1 MTTNEIRKL
10 RSYLEDESM
19 TSICNIIKEC
29 ILEITRRLQKDHA
42 FPRSIYVHGRIND
55 GYSYP
60 DILLIGNE
68 HNFNDDVES
77 AHTYRL

>member
-60 DILLIGNE
+60 DILLIGN
-68 HNFNDDVES
+68 
-77 AHTYRL
+77 

>member
-1 MTTNEIRKL
+1 MSTDEVKKL

-19 TSICNIIKEC
+19 TSMCTMIKEC
-29 ILEITRRLQKDHA
+29 ILEITRRLQKDHG

-68 HNFNDDVES
+68 HNLNDDVES

>member
-1 MTTNEIRKL
+1 MSTDEVKKL

-19 TSICNIIKEC
+19 TSIGTIIKEC
-29 ILEITRRLQKDHA
+29 ILEITRRLQKDHG
-42 FPRSIYVHGRIND
+42 FPRSIFVHGRIDN

-68 HNFNDDVES
+68 HNFNGNIES

>member
-1 MTTNEIRKL
+1 MATDEIKKL
-10 RSYLEDESM
+10 RSYLEDESI
-19 TSICNIIKEC
+19 TSICTMIKEC
-29 ILEITRRLQKDHA
+29 ILELTRRLQKDSG
-42 FPRSIYVHGRIND
+42 FPRSIYVHGRIDN

-68 HNFNDDVES
+68 HNFNGDVES